1 MDGAAGVREH
11 TLMWE
16 ARAADGRGAE
26 LLAWLLEAVPQGQVF
41 TSADRVVLVLDLAAD
56 PADGQAPQSPLRP
69 ADVVPQP
76 PVDLVARP
84 PHAWRFARVRSS

>member
-1 MDGAAGVREH
+1 MDEGAGVHAH

-41 TSADRVVLVLDLAAD
+41 TSADRVVLVLDLVAD
-56 PADGQAPQSPLRP
+56 ATGEPGPQASSRP

-76 PVDLVARP
+76 PVELVARP
-84 PHAWRFARVRSS
+84 PHAWRFARVRAS